1 MIYKLVNKKFFKQ
14 DFFYTLIF
22 FFWIILHITYLVQ
35 FDDYYDDWNFFFTV
49 DPTITNNQTWQRHY
63 FGDRGD
69 GILKEAYPWN
79 FTYFTKYFLKVF
91 GYTVETTHIFILIF
105 TVFSYLIFFKL
116 VNLIFKNFKFK
127 ILALLLFTT
136 NLFLIR
142 ELNSF
147 RPHSLVLM
155 LSFLSNYYFIK
166 IFILKKKKFIHSVSY
181 LFFSLGMMSLWPHS
195 VALLCGHL
203 VFLFIITINKNYNF
217 LNLLLPIVALLSY
230 VLLNFK
236 YIEYLLLE
244 NSFSYTPFDLKFFIN
259 FFFRSFFGSIL
270 FGAIMLLIFSFYL
283 FNEFKVNFFYIIK
296 NNLKKITTF
305 QRNIKNFIL
314 INILTVYF
322 SIILFSIFKESVI
335 AGKYFLFLLPV
346 IILWICLKIEEKK
359 NIYIY
364 NIIFIV
370 TFINIFYYW
379 SDIPIDRPPSREVLK
394 ILNNNNVKSIY
405 TTESLVFNNYLSNYR
420 YAKNNGLSINR
431 IENLNVNIETNEYA
445 IVCLNY
451 PRAFYGENYL
461 NLEDIKC
468 LTYFQSEYN
477 MIIKKI
483 IIPDFIIFLLKKN
496 S

>member
-1 MIYKLVNKKFFKQ
+1 
-14 DFFYTLIF
+14 
-22 FFWIILHITYLVQ
+22 
-35 FDDYYDDWNFFFTV
+35 
-49 DPTITNNQTWQRHY
+49 
-63 FGDRGD
+63 
-69 GILKEAYPWN
+69 
-79 FTYFTKYFLKVF
+79 
-91 GYTVETTHIFILIF
+91 
-105 TVFSYLIFFKL
+105 
-116 VNLIFKNFKFK
+116 
-127 ILALLLFTT
+127 
-136 NLFLIR
+136 
-142 ELNSF
+142 
-147 RPHSLVLM
+147 M
-155 LSFLSNYYFIK
+155 LSFLSNYYFIQ

-181 LFFSLGMMSLWPHS
+181 LFFSFGMMSFWPHS
-195 VALLCGHL
+195 VALLGGHL
-203 VFLFIITINKNYNF
+203 VFLFIIAINKNYNF
-217 LNLLLPIVALLSY
+217 LYLLLPIVALLSY
-230 VLLNFK
+230 VFINFR

-296 NNLKKITTF
+296 NNLKKMTAF
-305 QRNIKNFIL
+305 RRNIKNFFL
-314 INILTVYF
+314 TNILTVYF

-335 AGKYFLFLLPV
+335 AGKYFLFLLPL

-364 NIIFIV
+364 NIISIV

-394 ILNNNNVKSIY
+394 ILNNNNIKSIY

-431 IENLNVNIETNEYA
+431 IENLNVNTETNEYA

-451 PRAFYGENYL
+451 PRAFYGENYF

-468 LTYFQSEYN
+468 LTYFQSEYS
-477 MIIKKI
+477 MIVKKI
-483 IIPDFIIFLLKKN
+483 VIPDFIIFLLKKT